1 MNNVLFVVA
10 HPDDAELAAGGTI
23 KMLAESGSKVT
34 VLNLTISEKTREAR
48 QWRVQAAE
56 RAANILGYELQWY
69 EQGRFDHVADIKSH
83 ELVAH
88 LDQLVRSLRADA
100 VFSHWQGD
108 SHNDHVVAA
117 KAVLASSRSWSSSL
131 YVFPPNELKT
141 TAFASFTANTY
152 VDITPYMED
161 KLEAIRQYN
170 YNGKHYKSL
179 EEYDFCQLN
188 RFNGLMGRCEYAESY
203 LLVRQQGLWMESP
216 IGQRTESP
224 IPSAQVN
231 RIS

>member
-23 KMLAESGSKVT
+23 KMLTEGGSKVT

-56 RAANILGYELQWY
+56 RAANILGYDLQWY

-100 VFSHWQGD
+100 VFSHCQGD
-108 SHNDHVVAA
+108 SHIDLVGAA
-117 KAVLASSRSWSSSL
+117 
-131 YVFPPNELKT
+131 
-141 TAFASFTANTY
+141 
-152 VDITPYMED
+152 
-161 KLEAIRQYN
+161 
-170 YNGKHYKSL
+170 
-179 EEYDFCQLN
+179 
-188 RFNGLMGRCEYAESY
+188 
-203 LLVRQQGLWMESP
+203 
-216 IGQRTESP
+216 
-224 IPSAQVN
+224 
-231 RIS
+231 